1 MKNILTKLLLLAF
14 AAAALSACQTTG
26 RASLAGECAAFQ
38 NPGFAVQ
45 GKRRLDQRVIDHWLE
60 TGIVVCSWPRP
71 KSDTPR

>member
-1 MKNILTKLLLLAF
+1 MRDLIVKCVLAVVAAIWLTG
-14 AAAALSACQTTG
+14 CQTTG

-60 TGIVVCSWPRP
+60 TGITVCQWPRP
-71 KSDTPR
+71 KE